1 MKLWEK
7 VPLPSPA
14 TYHVS
19 CVMYH
24 VWWVM
29 CNMPH
34 VTVVLLFFFR
44 QSGEACRWGFV
55 INKANPSSFK
65 TKWGFFVFT
74 SLKWKTKMWKE
85 LYTEHCII
93 HTAPETEPA
102 LHTSQWA
109 LHTALHTFILH
120 VTHLSLHTAHR
131 QKLAE
136 LVLKMMVA
144 KWTLIYPSEFPTR
157 LKYSLVPYF
166 PIESHIRL
174 QCKALLRSTCIS
186 QHWYSTKDEY
196 LNTLSWSLNNQD
208 ILDLQDTSW
217 FVKIL
222 HCTICWDI
230 QRSLQHLRPALAI
243 HGSSL
248 GGYILS

>member
-1 MKLWEK
+1 MSFFLFLQAWNVKPKCERNSSALWT
-7 VPLPSPA
+7 L
-14 TYHVS
+14 
-19 CVMYH
+19 
-24 VWWVM
+24 
-29 CNMPH
+29 
-34 VTVVLLFFFR
+34 
-44 QSGEACRWGFV
+44 
-55 INKANPSSFK
+55 
-65 TKWGFFVFT
+65 
-74 SLKWKTKMWKE
+74 
-85 LYTEHCII
+85 

-102 LHTSQWA
+102 LHTSHWA

-144 KWTLIYPSEFPTR
+144 KWTLIYLSEFPTP

-166 PIESHIRL
+166 PIESHMRL

-186 QHWYSTKDEY
+186 QHWYSSKDEY
-196 LNTLSWSLNNQD
+196 WNTLSWSLNNQD
-208 ILDLQDTSW
+208 ILHLQDTSW
-217 FVKIL
+217 FVRIL